1 MSVFN
6 VLKKMGKFLKKPWCC
21 VGEGILRQ
29 ILVLSTELMKQ
40 IGHEERMLATSAS

>member
-21 VGEGILRQ
+21 VGEGIPRQ

>member
-6 VLKKMGKFLKKPWCC
+6 VLKKMGKFLKKPWYC
-21 VGEGILRQ
+21 VGEGIPRQ